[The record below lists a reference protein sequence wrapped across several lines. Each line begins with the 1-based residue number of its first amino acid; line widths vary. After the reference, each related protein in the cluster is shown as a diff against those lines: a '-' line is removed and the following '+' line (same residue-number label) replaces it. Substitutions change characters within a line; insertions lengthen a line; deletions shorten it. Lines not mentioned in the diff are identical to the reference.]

1 MSHLGRP
8 AGRLAGLAGLTW
20 PAGSLQGACRE
31 QQSTEVEKAEWHPD
45 VDVQFNLKAWATA
58 DYLVV
63 FAERELAR
71 YGPIKESVADS
82 KVNVLF

>member
-1 MSHLGRP
+1 
-8 AGRLAGLAGLTW
+8 
-20 PAGSLQGACRE
+20 
-31 QQSTEVEKAEWHPD
+31 VEKAEWHPD